1 MTAHTRNL
9 VARHG
14 WLFAA
19 LALAVASIVSVAT
32 IGWFAPLLFGALA
45 CIAATVW
52 AVRLNGVSRIS

>member
-32 IGWFAPLLFGALA
+32 IGWFAPLLFGACA
-45 CIAATVW
+45 CMAATVW
-52 AVRLNGVSRIS
+52 AVRLNRASRIS